1 MKKLPVYLMVFILLM
16 LSGYTACSAK
26 DINNTELTIITE
38 NYPPLNFEKNG
49 KATGQATEVVEELLK
64 RTGTKTDIQIM
75 PWDKG
80 YKAVLKQPNAAL
92 FTTVMNHERKKLMQW
107 VGPISA
113 LDTNFYSLNGSHI
126 VIKTLEDAK
135 KIGKIATVTDY
146 YSEQMLKKDGF
157 TNLQSFPDEESAV
170 RSLLKGEVQLMI
182 DDNTAMP
189 SILKKVSASTD
200 SVKNVFTVSTD
211 LGYIAFSKNTPP
223 DIVLRWQKNLDAM
236 KRDGSFDR
244 IYAKWFP
251 GQIPPGIFQMVT
263 EEYPPVTF
271 AKDINVTGFATDM
284 VRHISTRLKVKDN
297 IRLTSWKN
305 AYNMAVLY
313 PNIILFSAERTPA
326 REKLFWWV
334 GPIGKNSAILYA
346 KKGSNIKL
354 NNLEDAKKIKAIA
367 TTTDWFTEQYL
378 EQNGFTNLV
387 SSKDPS
393 ENLRQ
398 LMSSEVQLSIFTD
411 LTIPEIAKNAGYN
424 MNDLEP
430 VYTVSQTYFYIAISK
445 DTPPSVVQAW
455 QSTLDDMKKDGTFEK
470 IYKSYVP
477 NATMDELVKQ

>member
-1 MKKLPVYLMVFILLM
+1 MKKLTVYLVIFM
-16 LSGYTACSAK
+16 LSGYAGCFAK
-26 DINNTELTIITE
+26 GINNAELTIITE

-64 RTGTKTDIQIM
+64 RTRTKADIQIM

-80 YKAVLKQPNAAL
+80 YKAVLEQPNSAL

-113 LDTNFYSLNGSHI
+113 LDTNFYSLKGSHI
-126 VIKTLEDAK
+126 TIKTIEDAK
-135 KIGKIATVTDY
+135 KIGKIATVNDY
-146 YSEQMLKKDGF
+146 YSEQMLKKEGF
-157 TNLQSFPDEESAV
+157 TNIQSFHDEESAV
-170 RSLLKGEVQLMI
+170 RSLLKGETQLMI
-182 DDNTAMP
+182 DDNTVMP
-189 SILKKVSASTD
+189 SLLKKVGASTD
-200 SVKNVFTVSTD
+200 SVENVFTVSTD
-211 LGYIAFSKNTPP
+211 LGYIAFSKNTSP
-223 DIVLRWQKNLDAM
+223 DIISRWQKNLDDM

-244 IYAKWFP
+244 IYAKWLP
-251 GQIPPGIFQMVT
+251 GQMPPGIFQMVT

-271 AKDINVTGFATDM
+271 AKDINVTGFAADI
-284 VRHISTRLKVKDN
+284 VRHISTKLKVKDN

-305 AYNMAVLY
+305 AYNMTALY
-313 PNIILFSAERTPA
+313 PNIILFSAERTPE
-326 REKLFWWV
+326 REELFWWV

-378 EQNGFTNLV
+378 KQNGFTNLI
-387 SSKDPS
+387 SSKDPA

-398 LMSSEVQLSIFTD
+398 LINGDVQLSIFTD
-411 LTIPEIAKNAGYN
+411 LTIPDIAKNAGFSI
-424 MNDLEP
+424 NDLEP

-445 DTPPSVVQAW
+445 DTPLSIVKAW
-455 QSTLDDMKKDGTFEK
+455 QSALDNMKKDGAFEK
-470 IYKSYVP
+470 IYKSYLP
-477 NATMDELVKQ
+477 DADMNGLVKQ

>member
-1 MKKLPVYLMVFILLM
+1 
-16 LSGYTACSAK
+16 
-26 DINNTELTIITE
+26 
-38 NYPPLNFEKNG
+38 
-49 KATGQATEVVEELLK
+49 
-64 RTGTKTDIQIM
+64 
-75 PWDKG
+75 
-80 YKAVLKQPNAAL
+80 
-92 FTTVMNHERKKLMQW
+92 
-107 VGPISA
+107 
-113 LDTNFYSLNGSHI
+113 
-126 VIKTLEDAK
+126 
-135 KIGKIATVTDY
+135 
-146 YSEQMLKKDGF
+146 
-157 TNLQSFPDEESAV
+157 
-170 RSLLKGEVQLMI
+170 
-182 DDNTAMP
+182 
-189 SILKKVSASTD
+189 
-200 SVKNVFTVSTD
+200 
-211 LGYIAFSKNTPP
+211 
-223 DIVLRWQKNLDAM
+223 M